1 MVLMDRIQP
10 RLRLH
15 TFLATES
22 AKIPIVMNVDE
33 SRVNLLDLDE
43 AGLRAFFESIG
54 EKPFR
59 AQQVMKWVYHHA
71 VTDID
76 EMTNLGIALREK
88 LQAKAEIRLPEILR
102 EQRSNDGTVKWLI
115 GFHGGNA
122 VETVYIPEPKRG
134 TLCVSSQVG
143 CALNCSFCSTG
154 AQGFARNLTTSEI
167 IGQVWLAANAL
178 GHEKHGQRRITNVV
192 MMGMGEPLLNFDAVM
207 SAMALMRHDLGFGF
221 GAKRVTLSTAGLI
234 PGIQRLRETIDVALA
249 VSLHAPVDDVRTQ
262 LVPLNRK
269 YPIAELMQACR
280 DYVSDKHKR
289 TVTFEYTL
297 IDGVND
303 HPEHARK
310 LVKLL
315 RTVPS
320 KLNLIPFNPF
330 PGTQYRCSTKERI
343 DQFQKIVMRGGL
355 IATVRKTRGEDIDAA
370 CGQLVGK
377 VLDRTKRSERIKL
390 QMAENTP

>member
-1 MVLMDRIQP
+1 
-10 RLRLH
+10 
-15 TFLATES
+15 
-22 AKIPIVMNVDE
+22 MNAVT
-33 SRVNLLDLDE
+33 SRVNLLDFDE

-59 AQQVMKWVYHHA
+59 AQQILKWVYHHA
-71 VTDID
+71 ETDIGA
-76 EMTNLGIALREK
+76 MTNLGIALRQK
-88 LQAKAEIRLPEILR
+88 LDSIAEIKLPEILR
-102 EQRSNDGTVKWLI
+102 EQRSSDGTVKWLI
-115 GFHGGNA
+115 GFNGGNA

-143 CALNCSFCSTG
+143 CVLNCSFCSTG
-154 AQGFARNLTTSEI
+154 AQGFARNLGCSEI
-167 IGQVWLAANAL
+167 IGQVWLAAKAL
-178 GHEKHGQRRITNVV
+178 GHERNGQRLITNIV
-192 MMGMGEPLLNFDAVM
+192 MMGMGEPLLNFDAVV
-207 SAMALMRHDLGFGF
+207 SALSLMRNDLGFGF
-221 GAKRVTLSTAGLI
+221 AAKRVTLSTAGLV
-234 PGIQRLRETIDVALA
+234 PGIERLREPIDVALA
-249 VSLHAPVDDVRTQ
+249 VSLHSPLDEVRTE

-280 DYVSDKHKR
+280 NYVAGKHKR
-289 TVTFEYTL
+289 SVTFEYTL

-330 PGTQYRCSTKERI
+330 PGTRYRCSSQDRI
-343 DQFQKIVMRGGL
+343 NEFQEIVKRGGL

-377 VLDRTKRSERIKL
+377 VQDRTKRSERIRL
-390 QMAENTP
+390 QMAESSP

>member
-1 MVLMDRIQP
+1 VNAIASRI
-10 RLRLH
+10 
-15 TFLATES
+15 
-22 AKIPIVMNVDE
+22 
-33 SRVNLLDLDE
+33 NLLDFDE

-59 AQQVMKWVYHHA
+59 AQQILKWVYHHA
-71 VTDID
+71 ETDFGA
-76 EMTNLGIALREK
+76 MTDLGVALRQK
-88 LQAKAEIRLPEILR
+88 LQVIAEIKLPQILS
-102 EQRSNDGTVKWLI
+102 EQRSIDGTVKWLI

-178 GHEKHGQRRITNVV
+178 GHERNGQRKITNIV
-192 MMGMGEPLLNFDAVM
+192 MMGMGEPLLNFDSVAPALAVM
-207 SAMALMRHDLGFGF
+207 RSDLGFGF
-221 GAKRVTLSTAGLI
+221 ASKRVTVSTAGLV
-234 PGIQRLRETIDVALA
+234 PGIYRLRETIDVALA
-249 VSLHAPVDDVRTQ
+249 VSLHSPVDEVRTE

-280 DYVSDKHKR
+280 DYVSELRKR

-297 IDGVND
+297 IDGIND
-303 HPEHARK
+303 HPEQARK

-330 PGTQYRCSTKERI
+330 PGTKYRCSSQDRI
-343 DQFQKIVMRGGL
+343 NRFQEIVMQGGL

-377 VLDRTKRSERIKL
+377 VLDRTRRSERIKL

>member
-1 MVLMDRIQP
+1 MAPENTNSQIAVNAVKSRI
-10 RLRLH
+10 
-15 TFLATES
+15 
-22 AKIPIVMNVDE
+22 
-33 SRVNLLDLDE
+33 NLLDFDE
-43 AGLRAFFESIG
+43 AGLRDFFESIG

-59 AQQVMKWVYHHA
+59 AQQILKWVYHHA
-71 VTDID
+71 ETDFGV
-76 EMTNLGIALREK
+76 MTDLGIALREK
-88 LQAKAEIRLPEILR
+88 LNLIAEIRLPEILR
-102 EQRSNDGTVKWLI
+102 EQRSTDGTVKWLI

-154 AQGFARNLTTSEI
+154 AQGFARNLTTGEI
-167 IGQVWLAANAL
+167 IGQVWLAAKAL
-178 GHEKHGQRRITNVV
+178 GHERNGLRKITNIV
-192 MMGMGEPLLNFDAVM
+192 MMGMGEPLLNFDAVLR
-207 SAMALMRHDLGFGF
+207 ALLLMRSDLGFGF
-221 GAKRVTLSTAGLI
+221 AAKRVTVSTAGLV
-234 PGIQRLRETIDVALA
+234 PGIYRLRESIDVALA
-249 VSLHAPVDDVRTQ
+249 VSLHSPVDDVRVE

-280 DYVSDKHKR
+280 DFVSEKHKR

-330 PGTQYRCSTKERI
+330 PGTQYRCSSKERI
-343 DQFQKIVMRGGL
+343 TRFQEIVMQGGL

-377 VLDRTKRSERIKL
+377 VQDRTKRSERIKTR
-390 QMAENTP
+390 MAEITP